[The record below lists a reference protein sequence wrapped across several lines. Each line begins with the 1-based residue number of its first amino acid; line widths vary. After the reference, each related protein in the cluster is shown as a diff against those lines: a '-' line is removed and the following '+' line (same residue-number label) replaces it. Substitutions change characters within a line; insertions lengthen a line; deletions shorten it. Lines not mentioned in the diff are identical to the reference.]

1 MVFLPG
7 SSREAR
13 LIARS
18 VCRQSQDGFG
28 LLSQL
33 PCVLAFPASWSR
45 GLPAKGWCG
54 QAGLSKHRVGWLA
67 ATLTGLG
74 LWEDLERRRSAA
86 ARGAEGP
93 EIERPGEKEEG
104 DTSLTKGL
112 SQSKN
117 ESL

>member
-1 MVFLPG
+1 MSWPSLPLGAGVFQQKAG
-7 SSREAR
+7 VAR
-13 LIARS
+13 
-18 VCRQSQDGFG
+18 D
-28 LLSQL
+28 
-33 PCVLAFPASWSR
+33 
-45 GLPAKGWCG
+45 
-54 QAGLSKHRVGWLA
+54 GLSKHGVGWLA